1 MQKRGVHDADNLR
14 GCPRGQCVTDAGWS
28 SYILWAP
35 RPSAVTKIGNLRG
48 SPRGQCVTDAGRSSY
63 ILWAPRPERLSKL
76 GVDGVARSALG
87 FPRGEAVERSETD
100 EEQRNVSITNAVR
113 KKGTV
118 FKSVPSDLTARYAE
132 RYRRSSSTPFGGTFP
147 PGEGICSP
155 NFNLSATFSEKTSKK
170 TEPHNAAPHWYALY
184 RFSREARY

>member
-1 MQKRGVHDADNLR
+1 MSKKY
-14 GCPRGQCVTDAGWS
+14 GQHG
-28 SYILWAP
+28 
-35 RPSAVTKIGNLRG
+35 
-48 SPRGQCVTDAGRSSY
+48 
-63 ILWAPRPERLSKL
+63 KL

-147 PGEGICSP
+147 PGEGISP
-155 NFNLSATFSEKTSKK
+155 SNSNF
-170 TEPHNAAPHWYALY
+170 HNYLPVEGPKGCKMTAQRP
-184 RFSREARY
+184 

>member
-1 MQKRGVHDADNLR
+1 MRHERWVVILHPLGPST
-14 GCPRGQCVTDAGWS
+14 GGQWPLTMRYGHWRLS
-28 SYILWAP
+28 H
-35 RPSAVTKIGNLRG
+35 
-48 SPRGQCVTDAGRSSY
+48 

-147 PGEGICSP
+147 PGEGICPS
-155 NFNLSATFSEKTSKK
+155 NSNLAS
-170 TEPHNAAPHWYALY
+170 
-184 RFSREARY
+184 

>member
-1 MQKRGVHDADNLR
+1 MLILLITEPGNDIMSKKY
-14 GCPRGQCVTDAGWS
+14 GQHG
-28 SYILWAP
+28 
-35 RPSAVTKIGNLRG
+35 
-48 SPRGQCVTDAGRSSY
+48 
-63 ILWAPRPERLSKL
+63 KL

-147 PGEGICSP
+147 PGESISP
-155 NFNLSATFSEKTSKK
+155 SNSNF
-170 TEPHNAAPHWYALY
+170 HNYLPVEGPKGCKMTAQRP
-184 RFSREARY
+184 